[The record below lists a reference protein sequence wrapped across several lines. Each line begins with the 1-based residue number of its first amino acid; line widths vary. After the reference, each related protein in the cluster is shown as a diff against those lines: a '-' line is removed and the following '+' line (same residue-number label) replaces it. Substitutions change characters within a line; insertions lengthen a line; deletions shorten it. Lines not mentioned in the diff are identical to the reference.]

1 MGYGTVGKD
10 RDTDRD
16 VREGQSAI
24 RMLCEERKT
33 GNYCEKRA
41 AHTLLVTRMSTEVKR
56 NT

>member
-1 MGYGTVGKD
+1 MGYGTVGKE

-41 AHTLLVTRMSTEVKR
+41 AHTLQETRMSTEVKR